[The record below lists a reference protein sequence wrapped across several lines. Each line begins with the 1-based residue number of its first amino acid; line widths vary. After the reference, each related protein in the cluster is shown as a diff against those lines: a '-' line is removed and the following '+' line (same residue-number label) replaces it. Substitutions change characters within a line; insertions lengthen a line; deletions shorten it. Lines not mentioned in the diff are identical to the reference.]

1 MQRREVLLAGLCW
14 PLVSLVPG
22 GTARARGVSTPGPI
36 TSGPMTPG
44 PMPPGTFDANTVAG
58 LARQLAAAPYQTQGQ
73 ALPASLEKIGYDQY
87 RGIRFNPAK
96 ALWREQGLPFQA
108 QFFHRGFLFRDRV
121 DVYTV
126 SGGMAQPLVYRP
138 DQFTFDGTAA
148 PKEND
153 LGFAGF
159 RLHAPINR
167 SDYFDEVCAFLGA
180 SYFRAVAKG
189 QAYGLSARGLALG
202 SGQPHEE
209 FPVFRAFWLEQPER
223 GADHLV
229 VHALMDSPSAAAAF
243 LFVIRPG
250 VETLFDVSMR
260 LYPRVALANAGIAPV
275 TSMFQFDANDR
286 AGIDDYRLAVHDS
299 DGLAMINGR
308 GEQIWR
314 ALQNPSVLQES
325 RFQDINPR
333 GFGLM
338 QRQRAFA
345 DYADSEA
352 HYEKRPS
359 LWVEPVGDW
368 GEGAVDL
375 VELPTEDEF
384 HDNIVAF
391 WRPKQPL
398 EAGREYRFD
407 YRLHWCNDHTWLPQL
422 AVVTRTGI
430 GAGPKGSRRVVIDVA
445 GGRLAQ
451 LRDGAKVRADVT
463 AAKGR
468 VDNVVAHANPDGD
481 GWRIAFEL
489 HPGTERSIELRA
501 VLSDAAGPLSETWL
515 YRWTL

>member
-14 PLVSLVPG
+14 PLVSLAPG
-22 GTARARGVSTPGPI
+22 GNALARATTSAGQTKAGPP
-36 TSGPMTPG
+36 TAGPVPFG
-44 PMPPGTFDANTVAG
+44 ENTVAD
-58 LARQLAAAPYQTQGQ
+58 LARELAAAPFRPQDQV
-73 ALPASLEKIGYDQY
+73 LPGSLAKIGYDQF

-108 QFFHRGFLFRDRV
+108 QFFHRAFLFRDRV

-126 SGGMAQPLVYRP
+126 AGGMSQPLIYRP
-138 DQFTFDGTAA
+138 EQFTFQGTPA
-148 PKEND
+148 PTEND

-159 RLHAPINR
+159 RLHSPINR
-167 SDYFDEVCAFLGA
+167 PDYFDEVCAFLGA

-189 QAYGLSARGLALG
+189 QAYGLSARGLALRTG
-202 SGQPHEE
+202 EKAEE
-209 FPVFRAFWLEQPER
+209 FPVFRTFWLEQPAR
-223 GADHLV
+223 GADRVV

-243 LFVIRPG
+243 RFVIRPG
-250 VETLFDVSMR
+250 VETVFDVSMR
-260 LYPRVALANAGIAPV
+260 LYPRVELDKAGIAPL

-286 AGIDDYRLAVHDS
+286 AGIDDYRPAVHDS
-299 DGLAMINGR
+299 DGLAMISGR

-314 ALQNPSVLQES
+314 PLQNPSVLQES
-325 RFQDINPR
+325 GFQDVDPR

-338 QRQRAFA
+338 QRKRAFA

-368 GEGAVDL
+368 GAGDVHL
-375 VELPTEDEF
+375 LELPTDDEF

-398 EAGREYRFD
+398 AAGSEHRFD

-422 AVVTRTGI
+422 AVVTSTSI
-430 GAGPKGSRRVVIDVA
+430 GAGPKGSRRVVIDLA
-445 GGRLAQ
+445 GGRLKA
-451 LRDGAKVRADVT
+451 LREDADVRAQVV
-463 AAKGR
+463 AAKGQ
-468 VDNVVAHANPDGD
+468 VDNIVAHANPGTG

-489 HPGTERSIELRA
+489 HPGAERSIELRA
-501 VLSDAAGPLSETWL
+501 LLRDDTGPLSETWL